1 MKLSKETKQL
11 IRKEYEDF
19 KESMYAGKSL
29 EERQELDQFFTPP
42 EVSIKLIEELSDYLV
57 MY

>member
-1 MKLSKETKQL
+1 MKLSKEKKQL

-29 EERQELDQFFTPP
+29 EERQE
-42 EVSIKLIEELSDYLV
+42 
-57 MY
+57 